1 MFGDMGKI
9 STFLHAEVLR
19 APSTTLHLVA
29 SLRLARMFLLR
40 HLPREAEPSA
50 CVLVRD
56 RLPALLDLAFKRA
69 SRQLKIG
76 LKERK
81 RKRLEDGSEDW
92 TWARSVS
99 RSFSA
104 LGFDPFP
111 SPFYPRLQATA
122 SGLTPRFEQ
131 LTRAARSWQSKVR
144 LEQEEARGLLLS
156 LQPCNLVFDRQ
167 PITST
172 GQDRDIFGPAALEF
186 SGEEEEE
193 EVSDEGAVDFAG
205 RLIQLT
211 RFPAAWSN
219 EAVGILVAQ
228 IQTSIKPVSAVA
240 TPPQFFFIPSCCVGT
255 RGKPSSHDRGRG

>member
-1 MFGDMGKI
+1 M
-9 STFLHAEVLR
+9 
-19 APSTTLHLVA
+19 AP
-29 SLRLARMFLLR
+29 RIGPGPGRF
-40 HLPREAEPSA
+40 
-50 CVLVRD
+50 LVRV
-56 RLPALLDLAFKRA
+56 RHFLPLDL
-69 SRQLKIG
+69 
-76 LKERK
+76 
-81 RKRLEDGSEDW
+81 
-92 TWARSVS
+92 TRS
-99 RSFSA
+99 
-104 LGFDPFP
+104 P
-111 SPFYPRLQATA
+111 PFYPRLQATA
-122 SGLTPRFEQ
+122 SGLTPRFER

-193 EVSDEGAVDFAG
+193 EESDEGAVDFAG

-240 TPPQFFFIPSCCVGT
+240 TAPQFFFYPFLLC
-255 RGKPSSHDRGRG
+255 RNEGKAFFS